1 MKMAKVQ
8 GKLII
13 TKILIVSCFFGLI
26 RCQEKKENTANRSP
40 KIKTMQKIEIS
51 SVLAEQIKKGAAE
64 EYGSFSNYSEK
75 DLNALIDIEDS
86 ILQSN
91 GYKNLSSSQFAMK
104 VEQIFGR
111 KIDYNSNTDFLKLDI
126 YNKCDKEL
134 VFLPFSS
141 ENQNLYISKKNKLIS
156 YFYPIPLIIDY
167 QKLYPDMSRLENTS
181 IDIETNDGPH
191 KVTLWKDIPNL
202 KEQQKKNARMLVSR
216 NMYLFNDNKTYITWL
231 VTQDPIFIKILVK
244 EFGYTKEPKF
254 THLAM
259 TDYLEK
265 YQTST
270 DIGDIIFV
278 KNCQGEL
285 QIRTEL
291 LQYIK
296 DHTKSDENRLLTA
309 LENFGYALKDN
320 TTFDKDEKY
329 KIMAYIGNTVDPF
342 YLNFAGTNSGN
353 AVWNAESVL
362 YNSVISDKNIISVCQ
377 KNNYYGLS
385 DLRESLLR
393 IQGIIEHDSQ

>member
-8 GKLII
+8 DKFII
-13 TKILIVSCFFGLI
+13 TKILIISCFFCLI
-26 RCQEKKENTANRSP
+26 QCQEKRHEVINQHL
-40 KIKTMQKIEIS
+40 KTNNMQKIEIS
-51 SVLAEQIKKGAAE
+51 SVLAEQLKKGAAE

-75 DLNALIDIEDS
+75 DLNSLIEIEDS
-86 ILQSN
+86 LLQSN
-91 GYKNLSSSQFAMK
+91 GYKSPDNNQFATK

-111 KIDYNSNTDFLKLDI
+111 KIDYSSATNFLKLDTSD
-126 YNKCDKEL
+126 KCDKEINFVPL
-134 VFLPFSS
+134 SS
-141 ENQNLYISKKNKLIS
+141 EHQNLYISKKNKFLS

-167 QKLYPDMSRLENTS
+167 QKQYPELKNIEDSP
-181 IDIETNDGPH
+181 IDIETNDGPNTI
-191 KVTLWKDIPNL
+191 KRWKDIPNL
-202 KEQQKKNARMLVSR
+202 KEQQKKNTQTLVAR
-216 NMYLFNDNKTYITWL
+216 NMYLFNDNKTYTTWL
-231 VTQDPIFIKILVK
+231 VIQDPIFVKLLVK
-244 EFGYTKEPKF
+244 QYGYTKEPKF
-254 THLAM
+254 TTLAM
-259 TDYLEK
+259 NDYLEK

-278 KNCQGEL
+278 KDCQGEL

-320 TTFDKDEKY
+320 TNFNKDEKY
-329 KIMAYIGNTVDPF
+329 KILAYIGNIVDPF
-342 YLNFAGTNSGN
+342 YLDFAGINSGN
-353 AVWNAESVL
+353 TVWNAESIL
-362 YNSVISDKNIISVCQ
+362 YNSIIRDKNIISVYQ

-385 DLRESLLR
+385 DLKESLAR